1 MIGLIIDAIRI
12 TVLVIVGLMLLPF
25 LIIFPFALG

>member
-1 MIGLIIDAIRI
+1 MIGLLLDAIRI
-12 TVLVIVGLMLLPF
+12 TVMIIVGIALLPL